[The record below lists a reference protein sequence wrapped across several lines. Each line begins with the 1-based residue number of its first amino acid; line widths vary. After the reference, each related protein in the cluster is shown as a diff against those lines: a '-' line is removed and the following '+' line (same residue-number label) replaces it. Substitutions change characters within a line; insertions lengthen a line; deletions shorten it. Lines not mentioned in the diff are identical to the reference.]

1 MGKNFILMSIKHSF
15 SIFIISA
22 VLLFFSEGCNSANNK
37 NSGSE
42 TKKDSIIKIAIKT
55 EQPGITKKAPVI
67 NIMDTLSVKQL
78 VLCIKDSA
86 ANSQRIAN
94 KLAIIYGVK
103 LASIIKKNK
112 LKVTGA
118 PIAWYKSQKAPFF
131 FEAGIP
137 VDKRPL
143 KLPAGVTVKQIGTD
157 SVVIAHFYGPYNLT
171 GQAYT
176 ALQDWIKDRKKK
188 SIKPPYEVYVDDPLD
203 KAGKLKDPY
212 KVQTDIVFTWQ

>member
-1 MGKNFILMSIKHSF
+1 MSIKHYLI
-15 SIFIISA
+15 IFPSTAAI
-22 VLLFFSEGCNSANNK
+22 LFFAVGCNSANNK
-37 NSGSE
+37 TSTPE
-42 TKKDSIIKIAIKT
+42 IKKDSIIKIAIKT

-67 NIMDTLSVKQL
+67 NIMDTLSVKQI

-103 LASIIKKNK
+103 LASVIKKNK

-118 PIAWYKSQKAPFF
+118 PIAWYKSLKAPFY

-137 VDKRPL
+137 IDKKPA
-143 KLPAGVTVKQIGTD
+143 KLPAGVTVKQIGSD
-157 SVVIAHFYGPYNLT
+157 SVVIAHFYGPYDLT

-203 KAGKLKDPY
+203 KSGKLKDPY

>member
-1 MGKNFILMSIKHSF
+1 MGKNIFMSIKDSF
-15 SIFIISA
+15 KIFTSA
-22 VLLFFSEGCNSANNK
+22 ATLLFLLFGCNSANNTPPIP
-37 NSGSE
+37 E
-42 TKKDSIIKIAIKT
+42 IKKDSIIRIAIKT
-55 EQPGITKKAPVI
+55 EQPTVTKKAPVI
-67 NIMDTLSVKQL
+67 NIMDTLSIKQI

-103 LASIIKKNK
+103 LASVIKKNK

-137 VDKRPL
+137 VDKKL
-143 KLPAGVTVKQIGTD
+143 KKLPAGVFVKQIGTD
-157 SVVIAHFYGPYNLT
+157 SVVIAHFYGPYDLT

-203 KAGKLKDPY
+203 KARKLKDPY

>member
-1 MGKNFILMSIKHSF
+1 MSIKYSVTF
-15 SIFIISA
+15 FTSAA
-22 VLLFFSEGCNSANNK
+22 VLLFFFVGCNNANNK
-37 NSGSE
+37 NTTLE
-42 TKKDSIIKIAIKT
+42 KKNDPVVKIAIKT
-55 EQPGITKKAPVI
+55 DQPTITKKAPVI

-86 ANSQRIAN
+86 ANSQRIAK

-118 PIAWYKSQKAPFF
+118 PIAWYKNQKAPFF

-137 VDKRPL
+137 VDRKPS
-143 KLPAGVTVKQIGTD
+143 KLPAGVTLKQIGTD
-157 SVVIAHFYGPYNLT
+157 SVVIAHFYGPYDLT

-203 KAGKLKDPY
+203 KDGKLKDPY
-212 KVQTDIVFTWQ
+212 KVQTDIVFTWK

>member
-1 MGKNFILMSIKHSF
+1 MNTILIRKIIFYSITL
-15 SIFIISA
+15 
-22 VLLFFSEGCNSANNK
+22 LLFSGGCNSGTKKTNTT
-37 NSGSE
+37 E
-42 TKKDSIIKIAIKT
+42 IKKDSVIKIAIRT
-55 EQPGITKKAPVI
+55 EQPTVTKKAPVI
-67 NIMDTLSVKQL
+67 NIMDTLSIKQL

-86 ANSQRIAN
+86 ANSQRIAG

-103 LASIIKKNK
+103 LAAIIKKNK

-118 PIAWYKSQKAPFF
+118 SIAWYRNQEAPFF

-137 VDKRPL
+137 VDKKPA
-143 KLPAGVTVKQIGTD
+143 KLPAGVTIKQINGSD
-157 SVVIAHFYGPYNLT
+157 SVVVAHFYGPYELT

-188 SIKPPYEVYVDDPLD
+188 LIKPPYEIYIDNPIGKD
-203 KAGKLKDPY
+203 GKLKDPY

>member
-1 MGKNFILMSIKHSF
+1 MSNKHSCTTFF
-15 SIFIISA
+15 SIGAF
-22 VLLFFSEGCNSANNK
+22 LFFSVGCNNANNK
-37 NSGSE
+37 NLTPE
-42 TKKDSIIKIAIKT
+42 TKKDSPVKIAIRI
-55 EQPGITKKAPVI
+55 EQPTVTKKAPVI
-67 NIMDTLSVKQL
+67 NIMDTLAIKQL

-86 ANSQRIAN
+86 ANNQRIAN

-103 LASIIKKNK
+103 LASVIKKNK

-118 PIAWYKSQKAPFF
+118 PIAWYKNQKAPFF

-137 VDKRPL
+137 VDKKPA
-143 KLPAGVTVKQIGTD
+143 KLPAGVYLKQIGTD

-176 ALQDWIKDRKKK
+176 ALHDWIIDRKKK
-188 SIKPPYEVYVDDPLD
+188 TIKPPYEVYVDDPLD
-203 KAGKLKDPY
+203 KEGKLKDPY

>member
-1 MGKNFILMSIKHSF
+1 MSIKYSVTF
-15 SIFIISA
+15 FTSAA
-22 VLLFFSEGCNSANNK
+22 VLLFFFVGCNNANNK
-37 NSGSE
+37 NTTLE
-42 TKKDSIIKIAIKT
+42 TKNDPVVKIAIKT
-55 EQPGITKKAPVI
+55 DQPTITKKAPVI

-86 ANSQRIAN
+86 ANSQRIAK

-118 PIAWYKSQKAPFF
+118 PIAWYKNQKAPFF

-137 VDKRPL
+137 VDRKPS

-157 SVVIAHFYGPYNLT
+157 SVVIAHFYGPYDLT

-203 KAGKLKDPY
+203 KDGKLKDPY
-212 KVQTDIVFTWQ
+212 KVQTDIVFTWK